1 MLLFIARG
9 QKSGAGQEAA
19 RWFLSVGA
27 ASGTVAETIC
37 VYVKDV
43 SDQIYGA
50 PERATCRRTGLS
62 PCSTGSIS
70 SCNRLSPARAK
81 ATRFFVFADTVAA
94 RDCSGASQHHGWLG
108 IRFQAERATATAGY
122 RHPGV
127 NLIYAACYF
136 RSNREAF
143 LPHLKEAI
151 ICVYLWSPVARTEA
165 VAFSRQR
172 GRDTFV
178 R

>member
-108 IRFQAERATATAGY
+108 IRFQAEPESDPSQMLLHINLRNSTAQLQQQATGIL
-122 RHPGV
+122 G
-127 NLIYAACYF
+127 
-136 RSNREAF
+136 
-143 LPHLKEAI
+143 
-151 ICVYLWSPVARTEA
+151 
-165 VAFSRQR
+165 
-172 GRDTFV
+172 
-178 R
+178 